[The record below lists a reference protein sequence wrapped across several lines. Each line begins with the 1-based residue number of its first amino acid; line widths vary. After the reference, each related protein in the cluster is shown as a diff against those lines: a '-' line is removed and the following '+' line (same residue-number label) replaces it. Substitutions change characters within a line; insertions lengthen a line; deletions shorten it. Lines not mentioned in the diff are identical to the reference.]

1 MVLGALFETFVF
13 VTLCYARS
21 YNVFPQY
28 FPFNDSVFFPKLLE
42 AQDIWN
48 SLF

>member
-1 MVLGALFETFVF
+1 MVLGALFETYVF